1 MALIVEDGTIVAGAE
16 SYLSVADADTYWSN
30 RNVPNWDGSAA
41 NKEAALR
48 IATQF
53 IDATYE
59 FESVLQDANQPL
71 KWPRSGFLGKSGRSY
86 DSNTIPQCI
95 KDATAEL
102 AREWVLNG
110 ALVPNLD
117 RGGDIKRVKA
127 GSVEVEYMDKAMG
140 GKSFAYIS
148 RLLNDVINGI
158 SQTANMR
165 LERV

>member
-1 MALIVEDGTIVAGAE
+1 MALIVEDGSIVTGAE

-30 RNVPNWDGSAA
+30 RNVANWDGSTT

-59 FESVLQDANQPL
+59 FESYIQTATQAL
-71 KWPRSGFLGKSGRSY
+71 KWPRGGFTGKSGRDY
-86 DSNTIPQCI
+86 YSNTVPQCV

-102 AREWVLNG
+102 AREWVTNG
-110 ALVPNLD
+110 AFVPNLD
-117 RGGDIKRVKA
+117 RGGDIKKVKA

-140 GKSFAYIS
+140 GKSFAYVS
-148 RLLNDVINGI
+148 RLLNDVISGT
-158 SQTANMR
+158 SQAANMR